1 MLNFISCT
9 NYYDIFSFSFNV
21 LKLFV
26 SQMIKNIR
34 LKQQKLKNNYKIF
47 FSISLILLRP
57 K

>member
-9 NYYDIFSFSFNV
+9 NYYDIFSFFFNV